1 LGQCRSFR
9 YAQNGCLVSQIKF
22 HPRVFTNSCCRLHK
36 EIWDFY
42 YHVRPRD
49 FEQFIR
55 TKLVEDLRNKVRD
68 FYGDADILTFGSF
81 PAGLYLPTA
90 DMDLV
95 LVSDQFM
102 RGGRAK
108 YGQSRNDIFKFAN
121 FLRQQDIPIKGS
133 VDCITKARV
142 PLVKYVD
149 NVTGLKVDISF
160 ENDTGLIAIRT
171 FRDWKTE
178 FPAMPILVTLIKH
191 LLSMRGLNEPVNGG
205 IGGFSVT
212 CLVVSLL
219 QNMPQVQSGNM
230 IPEHHLG
237 EILMEFLKLYGKEF
251 NTTTTAISFKP
262 PGYISKVRLITQLS
276 QRLSLTK
283 FQAHLNITYK
293 APSEKFSIIDPNNP
307 ENDIAGGSSNT
318 RIIREC
324 FYDAYERLQ
333 ERIGSL
339 QQSASAHRRN
349 QSILGCI
356 LAGNYSSFDRQRQHL
371 AHVHEKLFGPVT
383 DD

>member
-1 LGQCRSFR
+1 
-9 YAQNGCLVSQIKF
+9 
-22 HPRVFTNSCCRLHK
+22 
-36 EIWDFY
+36 
-42 YHVRPRD
+42 
-49 FEQFIR
+49 
-55 TKLVEDLRNKVRD
+55 
-68 FYGDADILTFGSF
+68 
-81 PAGLYLPTA
+81 
-90 DMDLV
+90 MDLV

-108 YGQSRNDIFKFAN
+108 YGQSRGDIFKFAN

-149 NVTGLKVDISF
+149 NLTGLKVDISF
-160 ENDTGLIAIRT
+160 ENDTGLVAIKT
-171 FRDWKTE
+171 FQDWKAE

-191 LLSMRGLNEPVNGG
+191 FLCMRGLNEPVNGG

-230 IPEHHLG
+230 VPEHHLG

-251 NTTTTAISFKP
+251 NTATTAISFDP
-262 PGYISKVRLITQLS
+262 PGYISKVRLQTPVS
-276 QRLSLTK
+276 THLSLTK
-283 FQAHLNITYK
+283 SQAHLNITYK
-293 APSEKFSIIDPNNP
+293 GPSEKFSIIDPNNRD
-307 ENDIAGGSSNT
+307 NDIAGGSSNT
-318 RIIREC
+318 RIIRQS
-324 FYDAYERLQ
+324 FFDAYESLQ
-333 ERIGSL
+333 ERMGSL
-339 QQSASAHRRN
+339 QQSASTHRRN

-356 LAGNYSSFDRQRQHL
+356 LAGNYRSFDLQRQHL
-371 AHVHEKLFGPVT
+371 AHVHEKFFGLVM